1 MPEFCLDEADALIQ
15 LCSAQVMRMSVR
27 SRHMHDIDHD
37 QLYAVAESQAG
48 YFTAGQAITAGM
60 DRSTLSH
67 HARPGGR
74 YQRVGRGLY
83 RLRHYPSSAHE
94 HVVSAWLALRVA
106 GAVVSHDSALEL
118 YDLAD
123 VIPDVVHLS
132 VPRSQR
138 GQRPRAG
145 VRLHTLVRPLA
156 PDETRPVAGVVATS
170 PERTLIDCAAGG
182 TAPEQV
188 ELAIRQALAR
198 TLTTP
203 RRLTQAVAPGPKTL
217 RDLVARALGGARPET
232 YRRNPA
238 RKHPL

>member
-1 MPEFCLDEADALIQ
+1 MGAIIH
-15 LCSAQVMRMSVR
+15 
-27 SRHMHDIDHD
+27 HMHDTDHD

-48 YFTAGQAITAGM
+48 YFTAGQAIKAGM

-67 HARPGGR
+67 HARSGGR

-83 RLRHYPSSAHE
+83 RLRHFPSSAHE
-94 HVVSAWLALRVA
+94 HAVSAWLALRGA
-106 GAVVSHDSALEL
+106 GAVVSHESALEL
-118 YDLAD
+118 YGLAD

-132 VPRSQR
+132 VPRSHR

-145 VRLHTLVRPLA
+145 VRLHTLVRPLE

-170 PERTLIDCAAGG
+170 PERTLVDCAAGG

-203 RRLTQAVAPGPKTL
+203 RRLTEAAAPGPKSS
-217 RDLVARALGGARPET
+217 RDLVADALGEV
-232 YRRNPA
+232 RR
-238 RKHPL
+238 

>member
-1 MPEFCLDEADALIQ
+1 MGANLH
-15 LCSAQVMRMSVR
+15 
-27 SRHMHDIDHD
+27 HMHDIDHD
-37 QLYAVAESQAG
+37 QLYAIAESQAG
-48 YFTAGQAITAGM
+48 YFTAAQAIEVGM

-83 RLRHYPSSAHE
+83 RLRHFPSSAHE
-94 HVVSAWLALRVA
+94 PVVSAWLALHGA

-118 YDLAD
+118 YALAD

-145 VRLHTLVRPLA
+145 VRLHTLVRPLE

-170 PERTLIDCAAGG
+170 PERTLLDCAAGG

-203 RRLTQAVAPGPKTL
+203 RRLTEAAADAPMAS
-217 RDLVARALGGARPET
+217 RNLVEDALGEV
-232 YRRNPA
+232 RR
-238 RKHPL
+238 

>member
-1 MPEFCLDEADALIQ
+1 MQMGAKIP
-15 LCSAQVMRMSVR
+15 
-27 SRHMHDIDHD
+27 HMHDVDHD

-48 YFTAGQAITAGM
+48 YFTAGQAIAAGM

-83 RLRHYPSSAHE
+83 RLRHFPSSAHE
-94 HVVSAWLALRVA
+94 HVVSAWLALRGA

-118 YDLAD
+118 YALAD

-145 VRLHTLVRPLA
+145 VRLHTLVSPLG

-170 PERTLIDCAAGG
+170 PERTLIDCAARG

-188 ELAIRQALAR
+188 ELAIRQALTR
-198 TLTTP
+198 MLTTP
-203 RRLTQAVAPGPKTL
+203 RRLTKAAADGPTAS
-217 RDLVARALGGARPET
+217 RDLVAGALGEV
-232 YRRNPA
+232 RR
-238 RKHPL
+238 